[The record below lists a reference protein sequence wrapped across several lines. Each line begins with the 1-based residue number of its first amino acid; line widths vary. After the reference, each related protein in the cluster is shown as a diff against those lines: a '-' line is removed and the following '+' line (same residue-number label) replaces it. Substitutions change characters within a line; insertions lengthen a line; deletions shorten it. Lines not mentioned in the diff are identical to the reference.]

1 MRIRTI
7 KPEFFDSPHTAEASA
22 VLRLAYIG
30 LWCWADDT
38 GHGTCNPKELE
49 GAIFPNDDLAV
60 LSHGEFA
67 DFRGILPQ
75 LAAVFGVLFYEVD
88 GRTFFE
94 IPSWNRHQRVREG
107 ASSKFPM
114 PDEGKLLFTCE
125 NTGQSDNLPQSAAT
139 RGEMPPG
146 TGEQG
151 NRGTEEQGSNEDLTV
166 FMSEIGEPITDA
178 PTDDRE
184 DVEAVC
190 EHMADSVE
198 ERTGKRPRITAK
210 WRTAARLMIDR
221 DKRPVEH
228 IHHAIDW
235 SARDSFWC
243 SNILSV
249 PKLREQYDRLALQ
262 AQRGNRSTVTKAEE
276 FRARQ
281 RARAEAIDAAYLAQQ
296 AQTLAIEGGKA

>member
-88 GRTFFE
+88 GRVFFE
-94 IPSWNRHQRVREG
+94 IPSWNRHQRTREG
-107 ASSKFPM
+107 ASSRFPM
-114 PDEGKLLFTCE
+114 PDEGKPLFTCE

-139 RGEMPPG
+139 RGEIPPG

-151 NRGTEEQGSNEDLTV
+151 NRGTGEQGNTCATAHADCATAPANTYPAAFETFWDIYPLKRGKRKALNAWTKARRRASDEAINEGAARYRDDPNRDPGYTKYAEGWLN
-166 FMSEIGEPITDA
+166 GDGWDDA
-178 PTDDRE
+178 PI
-184 DVEAVC
+184 
-190 EHMADSVE
+190 
-198 ERTGKRPRITAK
+198 P
-210 WRTAARLMIDR
+210 
-221 DKRPVEH
+221 
-228 IHHAIDW
+228 
-235 SARDSFWC
+235 
-243 SNILSV
+243 
-249 PKLREQYDRLALQ
+249 
-262 AQRGNRSTVTKAEE
+262 QRRQTLT
-276 FRARQ
+276 ARQ
-281 RARAEAIDAAYLAQQ
+281 SAELDDYAAAQAFDAQHTTDYLQ
-296 AQTLAIEGGKA
+296 IEGGYQ